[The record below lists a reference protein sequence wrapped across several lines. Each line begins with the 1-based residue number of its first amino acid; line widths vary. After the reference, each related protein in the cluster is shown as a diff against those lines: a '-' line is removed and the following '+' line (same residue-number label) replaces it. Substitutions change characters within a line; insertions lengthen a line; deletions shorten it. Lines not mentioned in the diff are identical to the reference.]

1 MASGCPTAEGSS
13 LSNVPFHLETAKEGT
28 PAGLKAKA
36 REKVLQPAQ
45 KAPGT
50 GRREG
55 AKTPLSHTK
64 MHSLHHPPNFKREY
78 HITLFPEKIYLSI
91 CLEPRKNNNILHE
104 KRHKYPT
111 IPYII
116 FWESARK
123 LYFSK
128 SFLEEVASE
137 RAKDMSRGVSLKKG
151 GGGFKGKETRGK
163 GALI

>member
-1 MASGCPTAEGSS
+1 MWLAAALLQRAALSPMFPSIWRQRRKEPQLGSKQK
-13 LSNVPFHLETAKEGT
+13 LERRFSSPLRRHQE
-28 PAGLKAKA
+28 
-36 REKVLQPAQ
+36 RDEEK
-45 KAPGT
+45 
-50 GRREG
+50 G

-137 RAKDMSRGVSLKKG
+137 RAKDMSRGVSLKK
-151 GGGFKGKETRGK
+151 RGW
-163 GALI
+163 GI